1 MISVLLDFKEAF
13 DTVDHDILLGK
24 LHKLGIRG
32 VEHDWFRSYLYSR
45 EQYVDV
51 GGVCSSKITLGNCSV
66 PQGSVI
72 GPLLFLVYINDMKQ
86 CSYKVSFI
94 HYADDTILSLSGK
107 NLVETINL
115 ANAKLNNI
123 DKWLISNKLAL
134 ILIKQI
140 IYCSARKIKIVK
152 HF

>member
-1 MISVLLDFKEAF
+1 MISVLLDFKKAF

-51 GGVCSSKITLGNCSV
+51 GGVCSSKVTLGNCSV

-86 CSYKVSFI
+86 CFLLYTMQMIPLYHCQEK
-94 HYADDTILSLSGK
+94 TWL
-107 NLVETINL
+107 
-115 ANAKLNNI
+115 KL
-123 DKWLISNKLAL
+123 LI
-134 ILIKQI
+134 
-140 IYCSARKIKIVK
+140 
-152 HF
+152 